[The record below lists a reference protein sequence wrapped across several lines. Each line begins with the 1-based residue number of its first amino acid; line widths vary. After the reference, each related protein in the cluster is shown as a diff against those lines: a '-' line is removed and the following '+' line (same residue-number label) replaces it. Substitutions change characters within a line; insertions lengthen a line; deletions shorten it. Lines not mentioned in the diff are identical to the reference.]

1 MSLRL
6 KEGQISEDRLGL
18 WRKLYLEGLLWM
30 ESSSLVVKKEAVQE
44 ATAQGK
50 GVWGRLTPLCTI
62 IALPMSHVRYSST
75 LMCSLLG
82 LCLNTVTSM

>member
-50 GVWGRLTPLCTI
+50 GVWGRMTPLCTI
-62 IALPMSHVRYSST
+62 MSHVRHSST